1 MVPDKFVLDILDLNT
16 SRYTD
21 ISIANGFSERDAHL
35 YTCRDYLLQPTLL
48 DSDLKG
54 SDLKYCAIP
63 CKASRRKRPHPIG
76 LENKGAHPLT
86 SPNSSLVGAMVLR
99 YAEVVQVHTS
109 PRACPEDVLSRLI
122 KWNARMSTLDN
133 ATSRCATEQA
143 AVARGVTV

>member
-1 MVPDKFVLDILDLNT
+1 MDIYSPS

-99 YAEVVQVHTS
+99 S
-109 PRACPEDVLSRLI
+109 
-122 KWNARMSTLDN
+122 LD
-133 ATSRCATEQA
+133 
-143 AVARGVTV
+143 

>member
-1 MVPDKFVLDILDLNT
+1 MDIYSPS

-76 LENKGAHPLT
+76 LENV
-86 SPNSSLVGAMVLR
+86 SLLLAGSDIYCLYRESA
-99 YAEVVQVHTS
+99 
-109 PRACPEDVLSRLI
+109 
-122 KWNARMSTLDN
+122 
-133 ATSRCATEQA
+133 
-143 AVARGVTV
+143 